1 MSLFPSVRQ
10 SLGENLK
17 NREVAGLRLIEN
29 AWSCGSRA
37 PSHWHERPWFC
48 FVLQGA
54 YTEIHQARSRE
65 CRPATLFFHPGDYSH
80 SNCQHADGRCF
91 NIELAPRWLEHTR
104 GYGLV
109 LDDPADFQAGRLA
122 GIAARLYD
130 EFHAAD
136 AASGLAIEGL
146 TLELLAETSRRPVA
160 LAERQCPRWLKQ
172 VEELLASR
180 FTENL
185 TPEEIAA
192 VVGVH
197 PVHLARVFRQFFH
210 CSLGDYVRRLRLEF
224 ASRELCASD
233 TPLIEIALVAGYCD
247 QSHFSKAFKRHT
259 GMSPAR
265 FRTSC
270 QPR

>member
-1 MSLFPSVRQ
+1 MPLYPPAGQLPGESLKS
-10 SLGENLK
+10 
-17 NREVAGLRLIEN
+17 REVAGLRLIEN
-29 AWSCGSRA
+29 AWTGGSCT
-37 PSHWHERPWFC
+37 PSHWHEHPWFC

-54 YTEIHQARSRE
+54 YTEIHRAKSRE
-65 CRPATLFFHPGDYSH
+65 CWPATLFFHPGDYSH
-80 SNCQHADGRCF
+80 SNCQHAEGRCF
-91 NIELAPRWLEHTR
+91 NIELAPRWLEQVR
-104 GYGLV
+104 DYGLT
-109 LDDPADFQAGRLA
+109 LDDPIDFQADRQA

-130 EFHAAD
+130 ELHAAD

-160 LAERQCPRWLKQ
+160 VAERQCPRWLRQ
-172 VEELLASR
+172 VKELLASR
-180 FTENL
+180 FAENL
-185 TPEEIAA
+185 TPDEIAA
-192 VVGVH
+192 GVGVH

-224 ASRELCASD
+224 ASRELLASD
-233 TPLIEIALVAGYCD
+233 TPLIEIALAAGYCD

-265 FRTSC
+265 FRTAC